1 MIVDIEQEDFG
12 MLCACAIR
20 YCQGRETYMPDP
32 SQYGVRDGG
41 CNLHIE
47 HAARI
52 FCGKVSQR
60 AVIGERHPDIPSVQ
74 TRPRYHLGKQ

>member
-1 MIVDIEQEDFG
+1 
-12 MLCACAIR
+12 
-20 YCQGRETYMPDP
+20 MPDP

-52 FCGKVSQR
+52 FCGQVSQR
-60 AVIGERHPDIPSVQ
+60 AVIGERHERIEIVLRVIRRRFKCDTEDCV
-74 TRPRYHLGKQ
+74 L